1 MTLRLKDY
9 RVKEW
14 WASLLL
20 NNCNGGKMKFFKL
33 LNFVIFLAVLITASS
48 QLFSASLE
56 KPPKKWPCD
65 QVYNPK
71 LNLTSIWQGPEI
83 GESLKTW
90 WKHDDVIE
98 YVNILADPTLD
109 EKIGISIIQEFAK
122 KYTYFGLLKKP
133 EQKEKLVFLF
143 AGLYQ
148 KANDRRKRQ
157 YTGIIKFVERQES
170 LRKAIGE
177 SSKLLRK
184 YRKDKM
190 DKKDK
195 RYMNASSS
203 LEWNTRVFDQ
213 RTRLT
218 EYVCEEPVFNTQR
231 LGYQARTIL
240 EYLK

>member
-1 MTLRLKDY
+1 MTLKLKDY

-14 WASLLL
+14 LESLLL
-20 NNCNGGKMKFFKL
+20 SNFNGGKMRFFKFL
-33 LNFVIFLAVLITASS
+33 IFLTVLVTVKS
-48 QLFSASLE
+48 QLFAASLE
-56 KPPKKWPCD
+56 EPPKKWPCD

-71 LNLTSIWQGPEI
+71 LNLSSIWQGPEI
-83 GESLKTW
+83 DESLKTW

-109 EKIGISIIQEFAK
+109 EKVGIKIIDEFAK

-143 AGLYQ
+143 SGLYQ
-148 KANDRRKRQ
+148 KAKDRRNRHYK
-157 YTGIIKFVERQES
+157 GIIKFVERQES

-177 SSKLLRK
+177 SSKLIRK
-184 YRKDKM
+184 YRKEKM

-195 RYMNASSS
+195 RYLNANSS

-231 LGYQARTIL
+231 LGYQARKIL